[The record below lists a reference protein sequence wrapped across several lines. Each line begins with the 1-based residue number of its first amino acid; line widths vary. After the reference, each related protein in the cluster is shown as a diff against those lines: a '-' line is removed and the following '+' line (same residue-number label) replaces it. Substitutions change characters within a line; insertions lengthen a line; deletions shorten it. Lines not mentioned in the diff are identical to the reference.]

1 MNSDTKLIDLADKHR
16 VSASILLRHLLN
28 KITKNKDETK
38 KWLKNPNY
46 CHNPRLA
53 MDIML
58 INLHDVME
66 GTISNQISL
75 NSGLMFESE
84 IAQVL
89 RQEKISFMTEEELR
103 AKNYDVT
110 PDFRLNLPLILFEI
124 EQERPI
130 NDSVQ
135 RNERKSLCLSRCQDF
150 QKKHLGQWNESND
163 KLPMMITWIECKAFF
178 ASTECH
184 KEYYQNQ
191 YYSYINRFGDGLVLY
206 KYGFVDEIPKNF
218 LQNIHIAEKL
228 PIFV

>member
-1 MNSDTKLIDLADKHR
+1 
-16 VSASILLRHLLN
+16 
-28 KITKNKDETK
+28 
-38 KWLKNPNY
+38 
-46 CHNPRLA
+46 
-53 MDIML
+53 
-58 INLHDVME
+58 
-66 GTISNQISL
+66 
-75 NSGLMFESE
+75 
-84 IAQVL
+84 
-89 RQEKISFMTEEELR
+89 MTEEELR

-228 PIFV
+228 PIFKFSIPITSIFPIQYDEPSAVSVFDIITYPLVANRELFEPLKLSNAVAVDGDNLLNDVAWAVGLL